1 MLEFYQS
8 GVERFIVSALP
19 SALLQ
24 HLFIFSLQR
33 TRFVADRKKITRLN
47 KNSKKDY
54 LQLVGMLLRAPIKNR
69 AEYSSKPLKHDIV
82 ESILVFKR

>member
-1 MLEFYQS
+1 MLEFYQC

-24 HLFIFSLQR
+24 HLFIFPLQR

-54 LQLVGMLLRAPIKNR
+54 RQLVGRLPRAPIENR
-69 AEYSSKPLKHDIV
+69 AEHDSSKPLKHDIV
-82 ESILVFKR
+82 ESIFSI